1 MRLAV
6 SLKRL
11 WIRVGGFPIRL
22 VLNRA
27 SATRCRSKWLRLV
40 REFGRNVLGGV
51 RSNSIANIAVALSI
65 VNFGLLVWQVW
76 PEGTTTTP
84 SSEPAAILETSLFA
98 KTTNAKSELEN
109 RVDDT
114 AGRIIELEN
123 RIRDLSLEQQF
134 QIDRLQ
140 ECINFPS
147 PFGCH

>member
-6 SLKRL
+6 TLMRL

-27 SATRCRSKWLRLV
+27 SATRCRLMWLRLV
-40 REFGRNVLGGV
+40 QEFGQNVLAGV
-51 RSNSIANIAVALSI
+51 RSNSIASIAVALSI

-76 PEGTTTTP
+76 PEGTTTTT
-84 SSEPAAILETSLFA
+84 SSEPAAILETPRFA
-98 KTTNAKSELEN
+98 KTTIIITELEN
-109 RVDDT
+109 RIDNT